1 MNASPRGGVEG
12 VLIITNMRLCLGKLN
27 FIIMGIAAVMIIVG
41 FALTAGEPST
51 PEHFNPDVFS
61 DTRVVYGPNICFIG
75 YLLMIVGICVKSP
88 RRNGALADASA
99 EKMNDENNDNTT
111 E

>member
-12 VLIITNMRLCLGKLN
+12 ILIITNMRLCLGKLN
-27 FIIMGIAAVMIIVG
+27 FIIMGIAALLILLG
-41 FALTAGEPST
+41 FILMGGEPST

-75 YLLMIVGICVKSP
+75 YLLMIVGICVKNP
-88 RRNGALADASA
+88 RKSVAASEALAN
-99 EKMNDENNDNTT
+99 EDEQQ
-111 E
+111 

>member
-12 VLIITNMRLCLGKLN
+12 NLIITNMRLCLGKLN

-61 DTRVVYGPNICFIG
+61 DTRVVYGPNICFFG
-75 YLLMIVGICVKSP
+75 YLLMVVGICVKSP
-88 RRNGALADASA
+88 RKSVAASETLAN
-99 EKMNDENNDNTT
+99 EDEQ
-111 E
+111 